1 LNNVSAKRG
10 FTIVE
15 VLMAVFV
22 LAVGITGLVGA
33 ISGLTRAESRIAERD
48 LIDRIAH
55 EKLDELVATQT
66 WQSEAGGG
74 FDDPRFSDYT
84 WSIEE
89 ENVGIENLTG
99 LTLTVDSTNKG
110 SVSISTVVFTAP
122 AATGNGSG
130 AAGGAATPG
139 GGNN

>member
-1 LNNVSAKRG
+1 MSVKRG
-10 FTIVE
+10 FTMVE

-22 LAVGITGLVGA
+22 LAVGVTGLVGA
-33 ISGLTRAESRIAERD
+33 ISGLIRAESRISERD

-55 EKLDELVATQT
+55 EKLDELVATQA
-66 WQSEAGGG
+66 WQTEAGGS
-74 FDDPRFSDYT
+74 FDDPRYSDYT

-99 LTLTVDSTNKG
+99 LTFTVDSTNKG
-110 SVSISTVVFTAP
+110 SVTISTVVFTAP
-122 AATGNGSG
+122 AATGDGAGTG
-130 AAGGAATPG
+130 AAATT